1 MSSTVQNHHFS
12 KLARPLQ
19 LLQPGAAPANGPAAA
34 LAAVSSSSAALEKPR
49 VGPGSC
55 KAAAALQ
62 RQQCAYICAQNHC
75 RCWRDAAT
83 WSRRRSGA
91 AANVGQRTCCWAK
104 QPSTL
109 ASWRCAQIQSAPR
122 RRGPARWRA
131 QPAGRSEAAG
141 RSDGA
146 ARQATARGQVKTRHN
161 QPPQS
166 GRRSVR
172 LKHATVRIPCVC
184 VRSSM
189 DTVTTRAV
197 DTWIARV
204 GWHRNRARAQ
214 LASTPLP
221 ARARTNDARATQL
234 GRHPHRYVSERNS
247 ADGHGHGR
255 ARADGRQVKLLHGRT
270 ARVVESHERQE
281 MRSGEWAYWGR
292 RQGARRETRPRFIS
306 GREGQSR
313 SPLHITSP

>member
-1 MSSTVQNHHFS
+1 MPPPASC
-12 KLARPLQ
+12 ARVCDRRWP
-19 LLQPGAAPANGPAAA
+19 P
-34 LAAVSSSSAALEKPR
+34 
-49 VGPGSC
+49 
-55 KAAAALQ
+55 
-62 RQQCAYICAQNHC
+62 QQH
-75 RCWRDAAT
+75 
-83 WSRRRSGA
+83 G
-91 AANVGQRTCCWAK
+91 
-104 QPSTL
+104 
-109 ASWRCAQIQSAPR
+109 
-122 RRGPARWRA
+122 
-131 QPAGRSEAAG
+131 
-141 RSDGA
+141 
-146 ARQATARGQVKTRHN
+146 KTRHN

-166 GRRSVR
+166 GPRGVR
-172 LKHATVRIPCVC
+172 LKHATVRIPCAC

>member
-1 MSSTVQNHHFS
+1 MLICGCSSALRKRSGYSQQSSTASPSYPRNCTPTSDVFLWCRDALERSLPESQLNSRSITTQGPAWRYSRGLGGQVTNGCIKSAANNIRSLAPVLSATNMALIKTMACTLRLFKFQPAVLGSTIIVVKPIMFS

-131 QPAGRSEAAG
+131 QPAVRSEAAG

-146 ARQATARGQVKTRHN
+146 AR
-161 QPPQS
+161 
-166 GRRSVR
+166 
-172 LKHATVRIPCVC
+172 
-184 VRSSM
+184 
-189 DTVTTRAV
+189 
-197 DTWIARV
+197 
-204 GWHRNRARAQ
+204 
-214 LASTPLP
+214 
-221 ARARTNDARATQL
+221 
-234 GRHPHRYVSERNS
+234 
-247 ADGHGHGR
+247 
-255 ARADGRQVKLLHGRT
+255 
-270 ARVVESHERQE
+270 
-281 MRSGEWAYWGR
+281 
-292 RQGARRETRPRFIS
+292 
-306 GREGQSR
+306 
-313 SPLHITSP
+313 

>member
-1 MSSTVQNHHFS
+1 MFDTHLEYVVLSSTDFYQKSFS

-146 ARQATARGQVKTRHN
+146 AR
-161 QPPQS
+161 
-166 GRRSVR
+166 
-172 LKHATVRIPCVC
+172 
-184 VRSSM
+184 
-189 DTVTTRAV
+189 
-197 DTWIARV
+197 
-204 GWHRNRARAQ
+204 
-214 LASTPLP
+214 
-221 ARARTNDARATQL
+221 
-234 GRHPHRYVSERNS
+234 
-247 ADGHGHGR
+247 
-255 ARADGRQVKLLHGRT
+255 
-270 ARVVESHERQE
+270 
-281 MRSGEWAYWGR
+281 
-292 RQGARRETRPRFIS
+292 
-306 GREGQSR
+306 
-313 SPLHITSP
+313 